1 MKNDKSN
8 AKLYTPANGAFTL
21 AAKRLNISR
30 QYAHI
35 CWNVGKPMKVIDA
48 VIQASKDI
56 IAQKNEGRRQYI
68 DAMRRAAQLTE
79 EVNQAAD
86 AAINETI

>member
-1 MKNDKSN
+1 MSN

-30 QYAHI
+30 QYAHL
-35 CWNVGKPMKVIDA
+35 CWNAGRPMRVIDA
-48 VIQASKDI
+48 IIRASEDI
-56 IAQKNEGRRQYI
+56 IKRKNDERQEYL
-68 DAMRRAAQLTE
+68 DAMRRAAKLAE

>member
-56 IAQKNEGRRQYI
+56 IAQKNEERRQYI

-79 EVNQAAD
+79 EVNQAAE
-86 AAINETI
+86 AAQ